1 MNFLRQLFAVIKSLP
16 IVVFGLAYV
25 LLWIVP
31 RDLYRGRHRKKQ
43 YQEFLN
49 ASAQAPLKSIIKQ
62 VERDTNLP
70 YPSGQKDMN
79 KHNEWGGA

>member
-1 MNFLRQLFAVIKSLP
+1 MNFLRQLFAVISSLP

-25 LLWIVP
+25 ILWIVP
-31 RDLYRGRHRKKQ
+31 RDLYRGRHRKRQ
-43 YQEFLN
+43 YQESLN
-49 ASAQAPLKSIIKQ
+49 ARARAPLESIIDQ
-62 VERDTNLP
+62 VEKESTLP

>member
-25 LLWIVP
+25 ILWIVP
-31 RDLYRGRHRKKQ
+31 RDLYRGRHRKQQ

-49 ASAQAPLKSIIKQ
+49 ARARAPLESIIDQ
-62 VERDTNLP
+62 VECDTNLP
-70 YPSGQKDMN
+70 YPSGQKDLSKN
-79 KHNEWGGA
+79 NEWGGA

>member
-1 MNFLRQLFAVIKSLP
+1 MNFLRQLVSVIKSMP

-31 RDLYRGRHRKKQ
+31 RDLYQGRNRKKQ
-43 YQEFLN
+43 YQESLN
-49 ASAQAPLKSIIKQ
+49 ASAQAPLKSIIDQ
-62 VERDTNLP
+62 VEKDTNLP
-70 YPSGQKDMN
+70 YQSGQKDI